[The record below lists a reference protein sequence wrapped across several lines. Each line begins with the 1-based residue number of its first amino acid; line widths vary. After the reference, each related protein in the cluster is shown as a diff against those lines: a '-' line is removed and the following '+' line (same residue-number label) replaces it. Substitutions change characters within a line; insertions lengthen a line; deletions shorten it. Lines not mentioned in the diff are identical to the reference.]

1 MDSRRLR
8 YFVQIVDSGSITR
21 AAALSGVAQPAL
33 SQQLAILENDLKVR
47 LLERSVSGVTP
58 TAAGRI
64 LYARAQAILRQFD
77 DLRQAVHR
85 EVTPLSGTV
94 IVGMPPTMV
103 SRFGLPL
110 IGKVCTQHPEMHLQI
125 REESSV
131 LLDELLAG
139 GKIELS
145 ISATRPEGVVIGD
158 ELLTEAIVLMYPPTL
173 SLPEPASLADLAR
186 LPWVLPR
193 RPNSIRALID
203 AAFASHNLAVNVVV
217 EIDSLYSAM
226 ETVRRGFG
234 VGAMTLGAM
243 KEDLEAGTL
252 RARELGDVPLMRS
265 IYLTRR
271 RTPGLTPAAEFVHG
285 ILRDLAADA
294 EQLSPRRV
302 PPHAAPA

>member
-1 MDSRRLR
+1 MDTRRLR

-21 AAALSGVAQPAL
+21 AAAVSGVAQPAQ

-47 LLERSVSGVTP
+47 LLERSVSGVIP

-85 EVTPLSGTV
+85 EVRPLSGTV

-131 LLDELLAG
+131 QLDELLAG
-139 GKIELS
+139 GKIEMS

-158 ELLTEAIVLMYPPTL
+158 EILTEAIVLMYPPTL
-173 SLPEPASLADLAR
+173 SLPETASLADLAR

-203 AAFASHNLAVNVVV
+203 AAFAANNLAVNVVV

-234 VGAMTLGAM
+234 VGAMTMGAM

-252 RARELGDVPLMRS
+252 RARALGEVPLMRS
-265 IYLTRR
+265 IYLARR
-271 RTPGLTPAAEFVHG
+271 RSPDLTSAAEFVHG
-285 ILRDLAADA
+285 ILRDIAA
-294 EQLSPRRV
+294 EVQ
-302 PPHAAPA
+302 HAS